1 MPFSFFG
8 LLLHLKTTYLSGI
21 SFLSTEAKIVP
32 ILKAINGLEW
42 RHKLRYTQT
51 TLSDSAARS
60 CFEKARY
67 FRSLKIHKKLG
78 FQPNAKIFA
87 AFFLNTYRICTKWKK
102 NLGVIGTK

>member
-32 ILKAINGLEW
+32 IKLESDQW
-42 RHKLRYTQT
+42 PGMTSKTALYQT

-60 CFEKARY
+60 CFEKACY

-78 FQPNAKIFA
+78 FQPNATIFG
-87 AFFLNTYRICTKWKK
+87 AFFLIPYRDCTK
-102 NLGVIGTK
+102 